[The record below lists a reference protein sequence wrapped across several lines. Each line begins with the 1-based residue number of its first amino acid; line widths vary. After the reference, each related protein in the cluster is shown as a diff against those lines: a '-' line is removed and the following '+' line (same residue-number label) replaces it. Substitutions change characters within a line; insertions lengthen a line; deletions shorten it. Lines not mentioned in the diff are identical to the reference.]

1 MLHSKMISTYSLLR
15 YLTKTKNVDS
25 TYSSHLIEITSWYGN
40 SVVHRIFHNMYFS
53 TGLQTIIN
61 WTLVPIRTWPEKT
74 FDVYTCLKQIQD
86 SYFIPILQFHFLCT
100 IMPKK
105 NTAQLIVFRN
115 ALLDTWAPVETDTFF
130 SSGINRTN
138 SLSLQRVGAFLLHN
152 IS

>member
-1 MLHSKMISTYSLLR
+1 MR
-15 YLTKTKNVDS
+15 WLTKTKTVYS

-40 SVVHRIFHNMYFS
+40 SVVRRIFHNMYFS
-53 TGLQTIIN
+53 TGPQTIIN

-115 ALLDTWAPVETDTFF
+115 ALLDTWAPVETDTFL
-130 SSGINRTN
+130 SSGLNLVN
-138 SLSLQRVGAFLLHN
+138 SLNLQIVCASLWPN
-152 IS
+152 ISLHLRDTLKIHK